1 MMRQLVLPSP
11 LALTKKNILLLIRG
25 SGVLVARLDAT
36 FRAVRGI
43 GEGGF
48 CVGKMDRKCN
58 QGCNQLGKGGAE
70 PGCSYFIHNY
80 PCKKRTSLQA
90 GYRLVPYLVTPK
102 NGFVKPFVGLSVTKV
117 TNFYKKR
124 YLVK

>member
-1 MMRQLVLPSP
+1 M
-11 LALTKKNILLLIRG
+11 ARG
-25 SGVLVARLDAT
+25 HLVARLGAT
-36 FRAVRGI
+36 FGGIRGI

-48 CVGKMDRKCN
+48 CGGCRWSGSVTKGVTKW
-58 QGCNQLGKGGAE
+58 CNQLGKGSAE
-70 PGCSYFIHNY
+70 PGCSYFSHNY
-80 PCKKRTSLQA
+80 TCKKRTSLQA

-124 YLVK
+124 YLIK

>member
-1 MMRQLVLPSP
+1 M
-11 LALTKKNILLLIRG
+11 ARG
-25 SGVLVARLDAT
+25 HLVARLGAT
-36 FRAVRGI
+36 FGGIRGI
-43 GEGGF
+43 GGGGV
-48 CVGKMDRKCN
+48 VGGRWSGGVTKGVTKW
-58 QGCNQLGKGGAE
+58 CNQLGKGGAE
-70 PGCSYFIHNY
+70 PVCSQFIHNY

-90 GYRLVPYLVTPK
+90 GYRLVLYLVTPK

>member
-1 MMRQLVLPSP
+1 MKGVFAWGRWSGGVTRGV
-11 LALTKKNILLLIRG
+11 TKW
-25 SGVLVARLDAT
+25 
-36 FRAVRGI
+36 
-43 GEGGF
+43 
-48 CVGKMDRKCN
+48 
-58 QGCNQLGKGGAE
+58 CNQLGKGGAE

>member
-1 MMRQLVLPSP
+1 MKGVFAWGRWSGGVTRGV
-11 LALTKKNILLLIRG
+11 TKW
-25 SGVLVARLDAT
+25 
-36 FRAVRGI
+36 
-43 GEGGF
+43 
-48 CVGKMDRKCN
+48 
-58 QGCNQLGKGGAE
+58 CNQLGKGGAE
-70 PGCSYFIHNY
+70 PGCSYFVHDY

-124 YLVK
+124 FYKKGYIEKSFGLRCKSLFSNKVKAL